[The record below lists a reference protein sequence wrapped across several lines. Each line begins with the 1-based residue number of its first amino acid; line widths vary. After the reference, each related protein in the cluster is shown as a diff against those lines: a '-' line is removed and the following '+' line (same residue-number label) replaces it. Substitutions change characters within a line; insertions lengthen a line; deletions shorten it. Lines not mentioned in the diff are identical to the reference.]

1 MNVSMLDHL
10 EAGVAKVLDMIEHLQ
25 LEREQLAQH
34 VKTLE
39 QELAERRSAFDTLA
53 IEHDQLKQVYQENAE
68 WITRKDEVKQRV
80 EQLLMKL
87 DAA

>member
-1 MNVSMLDHL
+1 MNLSMLDRL
-10 EAGVAKVLDMIEHLQ
+10 EAGVAKVLDMIEHLR

-53 IEHDQLKQVYQENAE
+53 IEHEQLKQVYQENAE
-68 WITRKDEVKQRV
+68 WIARKDEVKQRV